1 MKDTIRIKNIL
12 NILPILGL
20 FVYYYTVSFTRI
32 LPILFPLGLVALW
45 IVFALFQE
53 GIQKI
58 LFSKG
63 ARWWLAYMLQCYV
76 MSIIGISSSNIN
88 YQIVNTPL
96 FFIPVIGSFVVRNF
110 NYKELRLLVVGA
122 LIIYLGNIVQ
132 NIFVWNTFPEWFGDK
147 VVNSEENDEFMK
159 MLNIAPTAMVSTSI
173 FILGTFCIEFFCG
186 KKNLLK
192 GMCLSIIILIGFYV
206 FVVSSRA
213 TASIFIVIMLLGFIL
228 AKKEPLHHKF
238 RYYIINISMICM
250 IGLIFAIPILQIVSQ
265 CVDNERLSTRFNDVL
280 SLFQSSGN
288 ISKMNEGSFSERLE
302 LHIISIKSWL
312 SGPISFL
319 FGIGDHTV
327 KIGGNLMKSGIGGHS
342 EVWDLLGKYGLVGG
356 FIFYKIFKEYYSE
369 FFDRFKKKVI
379 VKYFNIMIAI
389 YLLYGFFNHII
400 HPITILYMFL
410 IFPVIV
416 KLMLFNR
423 ISR

>member
-96 FFIPVIGSFVVRNF
+96 FFIPVIGSFVIRNF

-132 NIFVWNTFPEWFGDK
+132 NIFLWNTFPEWFGDK

-173 FILGTFCIEFFCG
+173 FILGTFCIEFF
-186 KKNLLK
+186 L
-192 GMCLSIIILIGFYV
+192 
-206 FVVSSRA
+206 
-213 TASIFIVIMLLGFIL
+213 
-228 AKKEPLHHKF
+228 
-238 RYYIINISMICM
+238 
-250 IGLIFAIPILQIVSQ
+250 
-265 CVDNERLSTRFNDVL
+265 
-280 SLFQSSGN
+280 
-288 ISKMNEGSFSERLE
+288 
-302 LHIISIKSWL
+302 
-312 SGPISFL
+312 
-319 FGIGDHTV
+319 V
-327 KIGGNLMKSGIGGHS
+327 K
-342 EVWDLLGKYGLVGG
+342 
-356 FIFYKIFKEYYSE
+356 KIF
-369 FFDRFKKKVI
+369 
-379 VKYFNIMIAI
+379 
-389 YLLYGFFNHII
+389 
-400 HPITILYMFL
+400 
-410 IFPVIV
+410 
-416 KLMLFNR
+416 
-423 ISR
+423 